1 MDGNGEGPSVA
12 GDGPHEAVD
21 YQTRKMLNKNK
32 ADIEKSEKLIW
43 ISISIAS
50 FGFFLIVIAWI
61 TLAM

>member
-1 MDGNGEGPSVA
+1 MDGNGDGPA
-12 GDGPHEAVD
+12 AIGDGPHEAVD
-21 YQTRKMLNKNK
+21 YQTRRMLNKNK

-50 FGFFLIVIAWI
+50 FGFLLIVIAWI